1 MNFMLA
7 LLLQITT
14 ETVPVTPEEVPAE
27 GLSIATL
34 LLKGGFIMIPIL
46 LLWFIATYIFIERF
60 LYLRTAAKVKKDF
73 VLQVTRR
80 LQAGDI
86 SAARLFAEQEQSA
99 TGAIIKSG
107 LDYVGKP
114 MKDIESMMESAA
126 NIELAEMEKNMGYLG
141 IIAGVAP
148 MLGFIGTIS
157 GIINIFYSISLS
169 DNISIGIIAG
179 GLYEKMITSG
189 SGLIVGVLAYS
200 AYHLLQQRIAR
211 YTLQMQK
218 DVFEFM
224 RSILSPA
231 K

>member
-1 MNFMLA
+1 MNL
-7 LLLQITT
+7 LLGILLQITT
-14 ETVPVTPEEVPAE
+14 EPIVTPEATPEE

-34 LLKGGFIMIPIL
+34 LMKGGFIMIPIL

-60 LYLRTAAKVKKDF
+60 LYLRTAAKVRKDF
-73 VLQVTRR
+73 VPQIARR
-80 LQAGDI
+80 LQVGDI
-86 SAARLFAEQEQSA
+86 SAARAFAEQDSSA
-99 TGAIIKSG
+99 TGTIIKSG

-114 MKDIESMMESAA
+114 LKDIESMMESAA